1 MLSIGTVTSPVI
13 LVVEDDE
20 GISGPLS
27 RALQGQG
34 YATRVAGTAAG
45 ALAAADE
52 DPAPDLVLLDLGL
65 PDLDGVELARRLRE
79 RIPLTVIVM
88 LTARSTE
95 VDIVVGL
102 DAGADDYV
110 TKPFRLAEL
119 LARVRAHLRR
129 GSVDER
135 ATPLFAGGVVCDPSA
150 RRCHVGDLEVTLRPR
165 EFDLLA
171 ALMSRAGDA
180 VSRDELMSTVWDAH
194 WYGSTKTLDMH
205 VSSLRR
211 KLSAA
216 GAGDGCITTMRGY
229 GYRFE
234 RDPVAPRETS

>member
-1 MLSIGTVTSPVI
+1 MI

-20 GISGPLS
+20 GISGPLA
-27 RALQGQG
+27 RALQSQG
-34 YATRVAGTAAG
+34 YTTRVAGNG
-45 ALAAADE
+45 AQALVAADA

-88 LTARSTE
+88 LTARDTE

-129 GSVDER
+129 GNVDER
-135 ATPLFAGGVVCDPSA
+135 ATPLVAAGIVCDPGS
-150 RRCHVGDLEVTLRPR
+150 RRCHVGDAEVPLRPR

-171 ALMSRAGDA
+171 ALMARAGDA

-211 KLSAA
+211 KLAAA
-216 GAGDGCITTMRGY
+216 GASDGCITTMRGY

-234 RDPVAPRETS
+234 RDPVSPKETAR